1 VKIIKFEHNKK
12 YFTIAA
18 YSLVTAV
25 VGILI
30 AAIIFNYKSVL
41 YFCNEILIAISP
53 VIWGLSIAFILN
65 PLMLKIESKLKFIE
79 KKRPHRNLKRC
90 ISIFISFVIVVG
102 FLTILLISA
111 IPQLIT
117 SIQQILNN
125 ISSYLDTLQKF
136 AEKHLSDN
144 KILDEWGIDFEKIKD
159 YVYDEVQNFRPYFED
174 FLVKMRDGTIAF
186 AVGIKN
192 FLIGCIVAIYL
203 LFSKETLLAQFKK
216 TIIAIFPTNAHYTI
230 LYVLSKTN
238 NTFKK
243 FLASNILDSILVA
256 MVNFIAMR
264 IFDMPYAVL
273 ISFIIG
279 ITNMIPFFGPFIGA
293 IPSVFLIFVENPKQA
308 LIYAIIILAI
318 QQFDGNILAPKLFGD
333 SLGLPTFWILFAIFL
348 GGGLFGFI
356 GMVAFI
362 PLFAVIYTLLKE
374 YVTIKL
380 QKKGLPTSTTEY
392 YEKAPEPPTKLYN
405 KAELEI
411 TSEKDDDTKLF

>member
-1 VKIIKFEHNKK
+1 V
-12 YFTIAA
+12 

-25 VGILI
+25 IGILI
-30 AAIIFNYKSVL
+30 AAIIFNYRHIL
-41 YFCNEILIAISP
+41 YFGNELLVAISP
-53 VIWGLSIAFILN
+53 VIWGLCIAFILN

-79 KKRPHRNLKRC
+79 KKKPHQNVKRC
-90 ISIFISFVIVVG
+90 ISIFISFIIVIG

-117 SIQQILNN
+117 SIQQIFNN

-144 KILDEWGIDFEKIKD
+144 KVLNEWGLDFEKIKD
-159 YVYDEVQNFRPYFED
+159 YVYDYVQNFRPYFEE
-174 FLVKMRDGTIAF
+174 FLLKMRDGTIAF
-186 AVGIKN
+186 AIGIKN

-216 TIIAIFPTNAHYTI
+216 TIIAIFPANANRTI
-230 LYVLSKTN
+230 IYVLSKTN

-293 IPSVFLIFVENPKQA
+293 IPSTFLIFVENPKQA

-333 SLGLPTFWILFAIFL
+333 SLGLPTFWVLFAIFL

-380 QKKGLPTSTTEY
+380 QKKGLPTSTEEY
-392 YEKAPEPPTKLYN
+392 SGKTPQPPTKLYN
-405 KAELEI
+405 KEELEI
-411 TSEKDDDTKLF
+411 VTEDDTKIF